1 MEILKKQ
8 KKVWIIFGAFLAF
21 MFACT
26 LISRAVYAS
35 KLPQVSVAKPGRMA
49 ISHQVEAEG
58 IVHQGREYAVNV
70 LSGLRVRTVYAHVG
84 DRVTAETLLFEI
96 DVEDLEEQV
105 REKELAVKK
114 LQLQIADQEKNR
126 ALEENKDEIK
136 SIRAQEDYEKTA
148 EEEQTKIDRAELEK
162 KLRERDLKE
171 LNDDPVQVT
180 SEEDR
185 KAAKEKYEAWAK
197 EAERLKSEMEQAKKE
212 WEAAQSKTRELEA
225 GAAKGASLQTAD
237 TGETAAGNQT
247 DTEGAQG
254 VPGTDAGN
262 VQEMPGAGAEN
273 AQGGENGRSLPATLT
288 DDKALT
294 EAKAAEAEAKK
305 KYDEAKAVY
314 DEYMKT
320 PVAKPDYSAED
331 AARSAWEKEKR
342 ALEDAANAAA
352 LAEIDAKAAQEKAME
367 NAGRELEDAE
377 AERTFDSSLEINQL
391 ELSALQTELSAYRKV
406 LEAQGKVFP
415 EVDGIVTRIQVNPGE
430 RVPDGA
436 AVVYADLGSP
446 MQFTVSLTKEQKKY
460 VNQGDLAELSLGSGR
475 GEEYEVDY
483 IAENEANPEL
493 YEARILLEEGVGTI
507 GQSGKFTVDAQSEM
521 YQCCI
526 PIAALREDANH
537 RKFVYV
543 VSERSGILGK
553 ELAAE
558 AVYVKVLDQN
568 DSYAAIEEGV
578 IDSETELI
586 TDSTE
591 EIEDRDVVR
600 YKE

>member
-8 KKVWIIFGAFLAF
+8 KKILTAFGLFLAF

-35 KLPQVSVAKPGRMA
+35 KLPQVSVDTPRRMA
-49 ISHQVEAEG
+49 IGHNVDAEG

-84 DRVTAETLLFEI
+84 DRVTTDTLLFEI
-96 DVEDLEEQV
+96 DMEDLEEQV

-126 ALEENKDEIK
+126 ALQEEKEELEN
-136 SIRAQEDYEKTA
+136 IRAQEDYEKTE
-148 EEEQTKIDRAELEK
+148 EEEQTKIDRAGLEK
-162 KLRERDLKE
+162 KIRERDLRE
-171 LNDDPVQVT
+171 LENNPVQVT
-180 SEEDR
+180 SEEER
-185 KAAKEKYEAWAK
+185 KAAQEKYEAWAK
-197 EAERLKSEMEQAKKE
+197 EAERLKNVMENAKKE
-212 WEAAQSKTRELEA
+212 WEAAQGKVKELEA
-225 GAAKGASLQTAD
+225 GAAAGASEAAED
-237 TGETAAGNQT
+237 TGSDGADSVGASEAAASADDTALRT
-247 DTEGAQG
+247 
-254 VPGTDAGN
+254 
-262 VQEMPGAGAEN
+262 
-273 AQGGENGRSLPATLT
+273 
-288 DDKALT
+288 
-294 EAKAAEAEAKK
+294 AKDAEAEAKK
-305 KYDEAKAVY
+305 KYDEAKAAY
-314 DEYMKT
+314 DAYMKT

-331 AARSAWEKEKR
+331 AARAAWEKEKR
-342 ALEDAANAAA
+342 SLEDAANAAA
-352 LAEIDAKAAQEKAME
+352 LEENDAKAAKEKAME
-367 NAGRELEDAE
+367 SAGRNLEDTETEKAS
-377 AERTFDSSLEINQL
+377 DSSLEINRL

-406 LEAQGKVFP
+406 LEAQGQVFP
-415 EVDGIVTRIQVNPGE
+415 EADGIVTRIQVNPGE

-436 AVVYADLGSP
+436 AVVYADLSSP

-460 VNQGDLAELSLGSGR
+460 VNQGDLAKLSLGGGK
-475 GEEYEVDY
+475 GEEYQVDY

-493 YEARILLEEGVGTI
+493 YEARILLKEGVGTI
-507 GQSGKFTVDAQSEM
+507 GESGKFEVEAQSETFS
-521 YQCCI
+521 CCI
-526 PIAALREDANH
+526 PLAALHEDANH

-586 TDSTE
+586 LNSTE
-591 EIEDRDVVR
+591 AIEDRDVVR

>member
-8 KKVWIIFGAFLAF
+8 KKILTAFGLFLAF

-35 KLPQVSVAKPGRMA
+35 KLPQVSVDTPRRMA
-49 ISHQVEAEG
+49 IGHNVDAEG

-84 DRVTAETLLFEI
+84 DRVTTDTLLFEI
-96 DVEDLEEQV
+96 DMEDLEEQV

-126 ALEENKDEIK
+126 ALQEEKEELEN
-136 SIRAQEDYEKTA
+136 IRAQEDYEKTE

-162 KLRERDLKE
+162 KIRERDLRE
-171 LNDDPVQVT
+171 LENNPVQVT
-180 SEEDR
+180 SEEER
-185 KAAKEKYEAWAK
+185 KAAQEKYEAWAK
-197 EAERLKSEMEQAKKE
+197 EAERLKNVMENAKKE
-212 WEAAQSKTRELEA
+212 WEAAQGKVKELEA
-225 GAAKGASLQTAD
+225 GAAAGASEAAED
-237 TGETAAGNQT
+237 TGSDGADSVGASEAAASADDTALRT
-247 DTEGAQG
+247 
-254 VPGTDAGN
+254 
-262 VQEMPGAGAEN
+262 
-273 AQGGENGRSLPATLT
+273 
-288 DDKALT
+288 
-294 EAKAAEAEAKK
+294 AKDAEAEAKK
-305 KYDEAKAVY
+305 KYDEAKAAY
-314 DEYMKT
+314 DAYMKT

-331 AARSAWEKEKR
+331 AARAAWEKEKR
-342 ALEDAANAAA
+342 SLEDAANAAA
-352 LAEIDAKAAQEKAME
+352 LEENDAKAAKEKAME
-367 NAGRELEDAE
+367 SAGRNLEDTETEKAS
-377 AERTFDSSLEINQL
+377 DSFLEINRL

-406 LEAQGKVFP
+406 LEAQGQVFP
-415 EVDGIVTRIQVNPGE
+415 EADGIVTRIQVNPGE

-436 AVVYADLGSP
+436 AVVYADLSSP

-460 VNQGDLAELSLGSGR
+460 VNQGDLAKLSLGGGK
-475 GEEYEVDY
+475 GEEYQVDY

-493 YEARILLEEGVGTI
+493 YEARILLKEGVGTI
-507 GQSGKFTVDAQSEM
+507 GESGKFEVEAQSETFS
-521 YQCCI
+521 CCI
-526 PIAALREDANH
+526 PLAALHEDANH

-586 TDSTE
+586 LNSTE
-591 EIEDRDVVR
+591 AIEDRDVVR

>member
-8 KKVWIIFGAFLAF
+8 KKILTAFGLFLAF

-35 KLPQVSVAKPGRMA
+35 KLPQVSVDTPRRMA
-49 ISHQVEAEG
+49 IGHNVDAEG

-84 DRVTAETLLFEI
+84 DKVTTDTLLFEI
-96 DVEDLEEQV
+96 DMEDLEEQV

-126 ALEENKDEIK
+126 ALQEEKEELEN
-136 SIRAQEDYEKTA
+136 IRAQEDYEKTE

-162 KLRERDLKE
+162 KIRERDLRE
-171 LNDDPVQVT
+171 LENNPVQVT
-180 SEEDR
+180 SEEER
-185 KAAKEKYEAWAK
+185 KAAQEKYEAWAK
-197 EAERLKSEMEQAKKE
+197 EAERLKNVMENAKKE
-212 WEAAQSKTRELEA
+212 WEAAQGKVKELEA
-225 GAAKGASLQTAD
+225 GAAAGASEAAED
-237 TGETAAGNQT
+237 TGSDGADSVGASEAAASADDTALRT
-247 DTEGAQG
+247 
-254 VPGTDAGN
+254 
-262 VQEMPGAGAEN
+262 
-273 AQGGENGRSLPATLT
+273 
-288 DDKALT
+288 
-294 EAKAAEAEAKK
+294 AKDAEAEAKK
-305 KYDEAKAVY
+305 KYDEAKAAY
-314 DEYMKT
+314 DAYMKT

-331 AARSAWEKEKR
+331 AARAAWEKEKR
-342 ALEDAANAAA
+342 SLEDAANAAA
-352 LAEIDAKAAQEKAME
+352 LEENDAKAAKEKAME
-367 NAGRELEDAE
+367 SAGRNLEDTETEKAS
-377 AERTFDSSLEINQL
+377 DSSLEINRL

-406 LEAQGKVFP
+406 LEAQGQVFP
-415 EVDGIVTRIQVNPGE
+415 EADGIVTRIQVNPGE

-436 AVVYADLGSP
+436 AVVYADLSSP

-460 VNQGDLAELSLGSGR
+460 VNQGDLAKLSLGGGK
-475 GEEYEVDY
+475 GEEYQVDY

-493 YEARILLEEGVGTI
+493 YEARILLKEGVGTI
-507 GQSGKFTVDAQSEM
+507 GESGKFEVEAQSETFS
-521 YQCCI
+521 CCI
-526 PIAALREDANH
+526 PLAALHEDANH

-586 TDSTE
+586 LNSTE
-591 EIEDRDVVR
+591 AIEDRDVVR

>member
-8 KKVWIIFGAFLAF
+8 KKVWIMFGVFLIF

-26 LISRAVYAS
+26 LISRVVYAS
-35 KLPQVSVAKPGRMA
+35 KLPQVSVAKCGRMT

-58 IVHQGREYAVNV
+58 IVHQGREYAINV

-84 DRVTAETLLFEI
+84 DRVAEDSLLFEI
-96 DVEDLEEQV
+96 DTEDLEEQV
-105 REKELAVKK
+105 REKELAIRK
-114 LQLQIADQEKNR
+114 LQFQISDQEKNR
-126 ALEENKDEIK
+126 ALQDQKDELEN
-136 SIRAQEDYEKTA
+136 IRAQEDYESTA
-148 EEEQTKIDRAELEK
+148 DEEQTKIDRAELEK
-162 KLRERDLKE
+162 KMKERDLKE
-171 LNDDPVQVT
+171 LKDNPVSVT
-180 SEEDR
+180 PEEER
-185 KAAKEKYEAWAK
+185 KAAQEKYDVWVK
-197 EAERLKSEMEQAKKE
+197 EAERLKTEMDAAKAE
-212 WEAAQSKTRELEA
+212 LDAAQGKVRELDA
-225 GAAKGASLQTAD
+225 GAVKETALQTGGGNPAD
-237 TGETAAGNQT
+237 SANRENA
-247 DTEGAQG
+247 EG
-254 VPGTDAGN
+254 TLDAGT
-262 VQEMPGAGAEN
+262 EN
-273 AQGGENGRSLPATLT
+273 AQGGENSGSLPAALT
-288 DDKALT
+288 DDKVLK
-294 EAKAAEAEAKK
+294 EAKDKEAEAKK
-305 KYDEAKAVY
+305 KYDEAKAAY
-314 DEYMKT
+314 DDYMKT

-331 AARSAWEKEKR
+331 AALSAWEKEKR

-352 LAEIDAKAAQEKAME
+352 LAENDARAAKEKAME
-367 NAGRELEDAE
+367 SAGRNLEDTE
-377 AERTFDSSLEINQL
+377 EEGPSDSSLEINRL
-391 ELSALQTELSAYRKV
+391 ELSFLQEELAAYRKV
-406 LEAQGKVFP
+406 LEAGGQVFP
-415 EVDGIVTRIQVNPGE
+415 DAEGIVTRIQVNPGE

-436 AVVYADLGSP
+436 AVVYADLSSP

-475 GEEYEVDY
+475 GEEYQVDY
-483 IAENEANPEL
+483 IAENEADPEL

-537 RKFVYV
+537 RKFVYI
-543 VSERSGILGK
+543 VSERSGILGT

-591 EIEDRDVVR
+591 EIEDRAVIR

>member
-8 KKVWIIFGAFLAF
+8 KKILTAFGLFLAF

-35 KLPQVSVAKPGRMA
+35 KLPQVSVDTPRRMA
-49 ISHQVEAEG
+49 IGHNVDAEG

-84 DRVTAETLLFEI
+84 DKVTTDTLLFEI
-96 DVEDLEEQV
+96 DMEDLEEQV

-114 LQLQIADQEKNR
+114 LQLQIADQEKNQ
-126 ALEENKDEIK
+126 ALQEEKEELEN
-136 SIRAQEDYEKTA
+136 IRAQEDYEKTE

-162 KLRERDLKE
+162 KIKERDLRDLE
-171 LNDDPVQVT
+171 NNPVQVT

-185 KAAKEKYEAWAK
+185 KAAQEKYEVWAK
-197 EAERLKSEMEQAKKE
+197 EAERLRNVMENAKKE
-212 WEAAQSKTRELEA
+212 WEAAQGKVKELEA
-225 GAAKGASLQTAD
+225 GVAAGASEAVEDTDSDEADSVGASEPAVSADDTALR
-237 TGETAAGNQT
+237 TAK
-247 DTEGAQG
+247 D
-254 VPGTDAGN
+254 
-262 VQEMPGAGAEN
+262 
-273 AQGGENGRSLPATLT
+273 
-288 DDKALT
+288 
-294 EAKAAEAEAKK
+294 AEAEAKK
-305 KYDEAKAVY
+305 KYDEAKAAY
-314 DEYMKT
+314 DAYMKT

-331 AARSAWEKEKR
+331 AARAAWEKEKR
-342 ALEDAANAAA
+342 SLEDAANAAA
-352 LAEIDAKAAQEKAME
+352 LEENDAKAAKEKAME
-367 NAGRELEDAE
+367 SAGRNLEDTETEKAS
-377 AERTFDSSLEINQL
+377 DSSLEINRL

-406 LEAQGKVFP
+406 LEAQGQVFP
-415 EVDGIVTRIQVNPGE
+415 EADGIVTRIQVNPGE

-436 AVVYADLGSP
+436 AVVYADLSSP

-460 VNQGDLAELSLGSGR
+460 VNQGDLAKLSLGGGK
-475 GEEYEVDY
+475 GEEYQVDY

-493 YEARILLEEGVGTI
+493 YEARILLKEGVGTI
-507 GQSGKFTVDAQSEM
+507 GESGKFEVEAQSETFS
-521 YQCCI
+521 CCI
-526 PIAALREDANH
+526 PLAALHEDANH

-578 IDSETELI
+578 IDSEAELI
-586 TDSTE
+586 LNSTE
-591 EIEDRDVVR
+591 AIEDRDVVR

>member
-8 KKVWIIFGAFLAF
+8 KKILTAFGLFLAF

-35 KLPQVSVAKPGRMA
+35 KLPQVSVDTPRRMA
-49 ISHQVEAEG
+49 IGHNVDAEG

-84 DRVTAETLLFEI
+84 DRVTTDTLLFEI
-96 DVEDLEEQV
+96 DMEDLEEQV

-126 ALEENKDEIK
+126 ALQEEKEELEN
-136 SIRAQEDYEKTA
+136 IRAQEDYEKTE

-162 KLRERDLKE
+162 KIRERDLRE
-171 LNDDPVQVT
+171 LENNPVQVT
-180 SEEDR
+180 SEEER
-185 KAAKEKYEAWAK
+185 KAAQEKYEAWAK
-197 EAERLKSEMEQAKKE
+197 EAERLKNVMENAKKE
-212 WEAAQSKTRELEA
+212 WEAAQGKVKELEA
-225 GAAKGASLQTAD
+225 GAAAGASEAAED
-237 TGETAAGNQT
+237 TGSDGADSVGASEAAASADDTALRT
-247 DTEGAQG
+247 
-254 VPGTDAGN
+254 
-262 VQEMPGAGAEN
+262 
-273 AQGGENGRSLPATLT
+273 
-288 DDKALT
+288 
-294 EAKAAEAEAKK
+294 AKDAEAEAKK
-305 KYDEAKAVY
+305 KYDEAKAAY
-314 DEYMKT
+314 DAYMKT

-331 AARSAWEKEKR
+331 AARAAWEKEKR
-342 ALEDAANAAA
+342 SLEDAANAAA
-352 LAEIDAKAAQEKAME
+352 LEENDAKAAKEKAME
-367 NAGRELEDAE
+367 SAGRNLEDTETEKAS
-377 AERTFDSSLEINQL
+377 DSSLEINRL

-406 LEAQGKVFP
+406 LEAQGQVFP
-415 EVDGIVTRIQVNPGE
+415 EADGIVTRIQVNPGE

-436 AVVYADLGSP
+436 AVVYADLSSP

-460 VNQGDLAELSLGSGR
+460 VNQGDLAKLSLGGGK
-475 GEEYEVDY
+475 GEEYQVDY

-493 YEARILLEEGVGTI
+493 YEARILLKEGVGTI
-507 GQSGKFTVDAQSEM
+507 GESGKFEVEAQSETFS
-521 YQCCI
+521 CCI
-526 PIAALREDANH
+526 PLAALHEDANH

-586 TDSTE
+586 LNSTE
-591 EIEDRDVVR
+591 AIEDRDVVR

>member
-8 KKVWIIFGAFLAF
+8 KKILTAFGLFLAF

-35 KLPQVSVAKPGRMA
+35 KLPQVSVDTPRRMA
-49 ISHQVEAEG
+49 IGHNVDAEG

-84 DRVTAETLLFEI
+84 DKVTTDTLLFEI
-96 DVEDLEEQV
+96 DMEDLEEQV

-126 ALEENKDEIK
+126 ALQEEKEELEN
-136 SIRAQEDYEKTA
+136 IRAQEDYEKTE

-162 KLRERDLKE
+162 KIKERDLRDLE
-171 LNDDPVQVT
+171 NNPVQVT

-185 KAAKEKYEAWAK
+185 KAAQEKYEVWAK
-197 EAERLKSEMEQAKKE
+197 EAERLRNVMENAKKE
-212 WEAAQSKTRELEA
+212 WEAAQGKVKELEA
-225 GAAKGASLQTAD
+225 GVAAGASEAVEDTDSDEADSVGASEPAVSADDTALR
-237 TGETAAGNQT
+237 TAK
-247 DTEGAQG
+247 D
-254 VPGTDAGN
+254 
-262 VQEMPGAGAEN
+262 
-273 AQGGENGRSLPATLT
+273 
-288 DDKALT
+288 
-294 EAKAAEAEAKK
+294 AEAEAKK
-305 KYDEAKAVY
+305 KYDEAKAAY
-314 DEYMKT
+314 DAYMKT
-320 PVAKPDYSAED
+320 PAAKPDYSAED
-331 AARSAWEKEKR
+331 AARAAWEKEKR
-342 ALEDAANAAA
+342 SLEDAANAAA
-352 LAEIDAKAAQEKAME
+352 LEENDAKAAKEKAME
-367 NAGRELEDAE
+367 SAGRNLEDTETEKAS
-377 AERTFDSSLEINQL
+377 DSSLEINRL

-406 LEAQGKVFP
+406 LEAQGQVFP
-415 EVDGIVTRIQVNPGE
+415 EADGIVTRIQVNPGE

-436 AVVYADLGSP
+436 AVVYADLSSP

-460 VNQGDLAELSLGSGR
+460 VNQGDLAKLSLGGGK
-475 GEEYEVDY
+475 GEEYQVDY

-493 YEARILLEEGVGTI
+493 YEARILLKEGVGTI
-507 GQSGKFTVDAQSEM
+507 GESGKFEVEAQSETFS
-521 YQCCI
+521 CCI
-526 PIAALREDANH
+526 PLAALHEDANH

-586 TDSTE
+586 LNSTE
-591 EIEDRDVVR
+591 AIEDRDVVR

>member
-8 KKVWIIFGAFLAF
+8 KKVLIIFGVFLIF

-84 DRVTAETLLFEI
+84 DRVTADSLLFDI
-96 DVEDLEEQV
+96 DMDDLEEQV
-105 REKELAVKK
+105 REKELAIKK
-114 LQLQIADQEKNR
+114 LQLQISDQEKNR
-126 ALEENKDEIK
+126 ALQDQKDELAN
-136 SIRAQEDYEKTA
+136 IRAQEDYESTA
-148 EEEQTKIDRAELEK
+148 DEEQVKIDRAELEK
-162 KLRERDLKE
+162 KMAERDLKE
-171 LNDDPVQVT
+171 LKDNPVSVT
-180 SEEDR
+180 PDAER
-185 KAAKEKYEAWAK
+185 KAAQEKYDVWAK
-197 EAERLKSEMEQAKKE
+197 EAERLKAEMERAKAD
-212 WEAAQSKTRELEA
+212 WEAAQGKVKELET
-225 GAAKGASLQTAD
+225 GAAKGTALQ
-237 TGETAAGNQT
+237 AAGT
-247 DTEGAQG
+247 DGAVSGNPADSEGTQG
-254 VPGTDAGN
+254 MPGTDAENAQGIS
-262 VQEMPGAGAEN
+262 GTDAEN
-273 AQGGENGRSLPATLT
+273 AQGGENGGGLPAALT

-294 EAKAAEAEAKK
+294 EAKTAEAEAKK
-305 KYDEAKAVY
+305 KYEKAKAAY
-314 DEYMKT
+314 EDYMKT
-320 PVAKPDYSAED
+320 PVTKPDYSAED
-331 AARSAWEKEKR
+331 AALSAWEKEKR

-352 LAEIDAKAAQEKAME
+352 LAENDAKAAKEKAME
-367 NAGRELEDAE
+367 SAGRNLEDAE
-377 AERTFDSSLEINQL
+377 EEGPSDSSLEINRL
-391 ELSALQTELSAYRKV
+391 ELSSLREELAAYKKV
-406 LEAQGKVFP
+406 LEADGQVFP
-415 EVDGIVTRIQVNPGE
+415 EAEGIVTRIQVNPGE

-436 AVVYADLGSP
+436 AVVYADLSSP
-446 MQFTVSLTKEQKKY
+446 MQFSVSLTKEQKKY
-460 VNQGDLAELSLGSGR
+460 VNQGDVAELSLGSGR
-475 GEEYEVDY
+475 GSEYQVDY

-493 YEARILLEEGVGTI
+493 YEARILLQEGVGTI
-507 GQSGKFTVDAQSEM
+507 GQSGKFTVDAQSET

-537 RKFVYV
+537 RKFVYI

-586 TDSTE
+586 TGSTE
-591 EIEDRDVVR
+591 EIEDRAVIR

>member
-8 KKVWIIFGAFLAF
+8 KKVLIIFGVFLIF

-26 LISRAVYAS
+26 LISRVVYAS

-84 DRVTAETLLFEI
+84 DRVMTDSLLFDI
-96 DVEDLEEQV
+96 DMDDLEEQI

-114 LQLQIADQEKNR
+114 LQLQISDQEKNR
-126 ALEENKDEIK
+126 ALQDQKDELAN
-136 SIRAQEDYEKTA
+136 IRAQEDYESTA
-148 EEEQTKIDRAELEK
+148 NEEQVKIDRAELEK
-162 KLRERDLKE
+162 KKKERDLKE
-171 LNDDPVQVT
+171 LKDNPVSVT
-180 SEEDR
+180 SDAER
-185 KAAKEKYEAWAK
+185 KAAQEKYDVWAK
-197 EAERLKSEMEQAKKE
+197 EAERLKAEMDAAKAE
-212 WEAAQSKTRELEA
+212 LDAAQGKVRELDA
-225 GAAKGASLQTAD
+225 GAAVKASAAD
-237 TGETAAGNQT
+237 GGGNTENVQSAGN
-247 DTEGAQG
+247 
-254 VPGTDAGN
+254 
-262 VQEMPGAGAEN
+262 
-273 AQGGENGRSLPATLT
+273 GGDSSAAPA
-288 DDKALT
+288 DDKALK
-294 EAKAAEAEAKK
+294 EARDAEAAARDKYEKAKAA
-305 KYDEAKAVY
+305 YD
-314 DEYMKT
+314 DYMKT

-352 LAEIDAKAAQEKAME
+352 LAENDARAAKEKAME
-367 NAGRELEDAE
+367 SAGRNLEDAE
-377 AERTFDSSLEINQL
+377 EEGTSDSSLEINRL
-391 ELSALQTELSAYRKV
+391 ELSALQEELAAYKKV
-406 LEAQGKVFP
+406 LDAGGQVFP
-415 EVDGIVTRIQVNPGE
+415 EAEGIVTRIQINPGE

-436 AVVYADLGSP
+436 AVVYADLSSP
-446 MQFTVSLTKEQKKY
+446 MQFSVSLTKEQKKY
-460 VNQGDLAELSLGSGR
+460 VNQGDVAKLSLGSGR
-475 GEEYEVDY
+475 GEEYQVDY

-507 GQSGKFTVDAQSEM
+507 GQSGKFTVDAQSEA

-526 PIAALREDANH
+526 PIAALREDLNH
-537 RKFVYV
+537 RKFVYI
-543 VSERSGILGK
+543 VSERSGILGT

-568 DSYAAIEEGV
+568 ESYAAIEEGV

-586 TDSTE
+586 TGSTE
-591 EIEDRDVVR
+591 EIEDRAVIR

>member
-8 KKVWIIFGAFLAF
+8 KKILTAFGLFLAF

-26 LISRAVYAS
+26 LISRAVYSS
-35 KLPQVSVAKPGRMA
+35 KLPQVSVDTPRRMA
-49 ISHQVEAEG
+49 IGHNVDAEG

-84 DRVTAETLLFEI
+84 DKVTTDTLLFEI
-96 DVEDLEEQV
+96 DMEDLEEQV

-126 ALEENKDEIK
+126 ALQEEKEELEN
-136 SIRAQEDYEKTA
+136 IRAQEDYEKTE

-162 KLRERDLKE
+162 KIRERDLRE
-171 LNDDPVQVT
+171 LENNPVQVT
-180 SEEDR
+180 SEEER
-185 KAAKEKYEAWAK
+185 KAAQEKYEAWAK
-197 EAERLKSEMEQAKKE
+197 EAERLKNVMENAKKE
-212 WEAAQSKTRELEA
+212 WEAAQGKVKELEA
-225 GAAKGASLQTAD
+225 GAAAGASEAAED
-237 TGETAAGNQT
+237 TGSDGADSVGASEAAASADDTALRT
-247 DTEGAQG
+247 
-254 VPGTDAGN
+254 
-262 VQEMPGAGAEN
+262 
-273 AQGGENGRSLPATLT
+273 
-288 DDKALT
+288 
-294 EAKAAEAEAKK
+294 AKDAEAEAKK
-305 KYDEAKAVY
+305 KYDEAKAAY
-314 DEYMKT
+314 DAYMKT

-331 AARSAWEKEKR
+331 AARAAWEKEKR
-342 ALEDAANAAA
+342 SLEDAANAAA
-352 LAEIDAKAAQEKAME
+352 LEENDAKAAKEKAME
-367 NAGRELEDAE
+367 SAGRNLEDTETEKAS
-377 AERTFDSSLEINQL
+377 DSSLEINRL

-406 LEAQGKVFP
+406 LEAQGQVFP
-415 EVDGIVTRIQVNPGE
+415 EADGIVTRIQVNPGE

-436 AVVYADLGSP
+436 AVVYADLSSP

-460 VNQGDLAELSLGSGR
+460 VNQGDLAKLSLGGGK
-475 GEEYEVDY
+475 GEEYQVDY

-493 YEARILLEEGVGTI
+493 YEARILLKEGVGTI
-507 GQSGKFTVDAQSEM
+507 GESGKFEVEAQSETFS
-521 YQCCI
+521 CCI
-526 PIAALREDANH
+526 PLAALHEDANH

-586 TDSTE
+586 LNSTE
-591 EIEDRDVVR
+591 AIEDRDVVR

>member
-1 MEILKKQ
+1 MTA
-8 KKVWIIFGAFLAF
+8 FGLFLAF

-35 KLPQVSVAKPGRMA
+35 KLPQVSVDTPRRMA
-49 ISHQVEAEG
+49 IGHNVDAEG

-84 DRVTAETLLFEI
+84 DRVTTDTLLFEI
-96 DVEDLEEQV
+96 DMEDLEEQV

-126 ALEENKDEIK
+126 ALQEEKEELEN
-136 SIRAQEDYEKTA
+136 IRAQEDYEKTE

-162 KLRERDLKE
+162 KIRERDLRE
-171 LNDDPVQVT
+171 LENNPVQVT
-180 SEEDR
+180 SEEER
-185 KAAKEKYEAWAK
+185 KAAQEKYEAWAK
-197 EAERLKSEMEQAKKE
+197 EAERLKNVMENAKKE
-212 WEAAQSKTRELEA
+212 WEAAQGKVKELEA
-225 GAAKGASLQTAD
+225 GAAAGASEAAED
-237 TGETAAGNQT
+237 TGSDGADSVGASEAAASADDTALRT
-247 DTEGAQG
+247 
-254 VPGTDAGN
+254 
-262 VQEMPGAGAEN
+262 
-273 AQGGENGRSLPATLT
+273 
-288 DDKALT
+288 
-294 EAKAAEAEAKK
+294 AKDAEAEAKK
-305 KYDEAKAVY
+305 KYDEAKAAY
-314 DEYMKT
+314 DAYMKT

-331 AARSAWEKEKR
+331 AARAAREKEKR
-342 ALEDAANAAA
+342 SLEDAANAAA
-352 LAEIDAKAAQEKAME
+352 LEENDAKAAKEKAME
-367 NAGRELEDAE
+367 SAGRNLEDTETEKAS
-377 AERTFDSSLEINQL
+377 DSSLEINRL

-406 LEAQGKVFP
+406 LEAQGQVFP
-415 EVDGIVTRIQVNPGE
+415 EADGIVTRIQVNPGE

-436 AVVYADLGSP
+436 AVVYADLSSP

-460 VNQGDLAELSLGSGR
+460 VNQGDLAKLSLGGGK
-475 GEEYEVDY
+475 GEEYQVDY

-493 YEARILLEEGVGTI
+493 YEARILLKEGVGTI
-507 GQSGKFTVDAQSEM
+507 GESGKFEVEAQSETFS
-521 YQCCI
+521 CCI
-526 PIAALREDANH
+526 PLAALHEDANH

-578 IDSETELI
+578 IDSEAELI
-586 TDSTE
+586 LNSTE
-591 EIEDRDVVR
+591 AIEDRDVVR

>member
-8 KKVWIIFGAFLAF
+8 KKILTAFGLFLAF

-35 KLPQVSVAKPGRMA
+35 KLPQVSVDTPRRMA
-49 ISHQVEAEG
+49 IGHNVDAEG

-84 DRVTAETLLFEI
+84 DKVTTDTLLFEI
-96 DVEDLEEQV
+96 DMEDLEEQV

-114 LQLQIADQEKNR
+114 LQLQIADQEKNQ
-126 ALEENKDEIK
+126 ALQEEKEELEN
-136 SIRAQEDYEKTA
+136 IRAQEDYEKTE

-162 KLRERDLKE
+162 KIRERDLRE
-171 LNDDPVQVT
+171 LENNPVQVT
-180 SEEDR
+180 SEEER
-185 KAAKEKYEAWAK
+185 KAAQEKYEAWAK
-197 EAERLKSEMEQAKKE
+197 EAERLKNVMENAKKE
-212 WEAAQSKTRELEA
+212 WEAAQGKVKELEA
-225 GAAKGASLQTAD
+225 GAAAGASEAAED
-237 TGETAAGNQT
+237 TGSDGADSVGASEAAASADDTALRT
-247 DTEGAQG
+247 
-254 VPGTDAGN
+254 
-262 VQEMPGAGAEN
+262 
-273 AQGGENGRSLPATLT
+273 
-288 DDKALT
+288 
-294 EAKAAEAEAKK
+294 AKDAEAEAKK
-305 KYDEAKAVY
+305 KYDEAKAAY
-314 DEYMKT
+314 DAYMKT

-331 AARSAWEKEKR
+331 AARAAWEKEKR
-342 ALEDAANAAA
+342 SLEDAANAAA
-352 LAEIDAKAAQEKAME
+352 LEENDAKAAKEKAME
-367 NAGRELEDAE
+367 SAGRNLEDTETEKAS
-377 AERTFDSSLEINQL
+377 DSSLEINRL

-406 LEAQGKVFP
+406 LEAQGQVFP
-415 EVDGIVTRIQVNPGE
+415 EADGIVTRIQVNPGE

-436 AVVYADLGSP
+436 AVVYADLSSP

-460 VNQGDLAELSLGSGR
+460 VNQGDLAKLSLGGGK
-475 GEEYEVDY
+475 GEEYQVDY

-493 YEARILLEEGVGTI
+493 YEARILLKEGVGTI
-507 GQSGKFTVDAQSEM
+507 GESGKFEVEAQSETFS
-521 YQCCI
+521 CCI
-526 PIAALREDANH
+526 PLAALHEDANH

-586 TDSTE
+586 LNSTE
-591 EIEDRDVVR
+591 AIEDRDVVR